1 MSNRLLSLLT
11 EIERALV
18 ASSPAPEGGTWDT
31 LRLINFSQG
40 LARLTISV
48 RSPARVTAAR
58 GSILLQAF
66 SLADGSECLKAN
78 LCWQG
83 VENSSTHAVYARPL
97 TDWPGEATQI
107 AAKWVQGQPSEAEA
121 PVLLENRSAQPA
133 LQAAG

>member
-18 ASSPAPEGGTWDT
+18 ASEPAPEGGKWDN
-31 LRLINFSQG
+31 LRLINFAQG
-40 LARLTISV
+40 LARLTIAV

-66 SLADGSECLKAN
+66 TLADGSECLKAN

-83 VENSSTHAVYARPL
+83 AENFSTHAIYSQSL
-97 TDWPGEATQI
+97 TDWPREAAQI
-107 AAKWVQGQPSEAEA
+107 AAKWLVGQQSEAQAQALVENHSA
-121 PVLLENRSAQPA
+121 EPVLE
-133 LQAAG
+133 AAG